1 MSTLLSDEWTSRHEN
16 SGVEVVYT
24 YKETDAERAFITAEI
39 KGGSVR
45 LLKHPV
51 KPPMVR
57 RQVEAYFDREIGESK
72 R

>member
-1 MSTLLSDEWTSRHEN
+1 MPTLRSDEWTSRHEK
-16 SGVEVVYT
+16 SGLEVIYS
-24 YKETDAERAFITAEI
+24 YKEMDTEHAIITAEI

-57 RQVEAYFDREIGESK
+57 RQVEAYFEREIGESK